1 MLHESPP
8 NNDLKMPG
16 CRHPRDPA
24 QEEGAD
30 RARGRA
36 GPGLASALRA
46 VRAPALLQGRGHGH
60 GTLPS
65 VSRHCAYRIL

>member
-36 GPGLASALRA
+36 NPGLASALRA
-46 VRAPALLQGRGHGH
+46 VRAPALLQG
-60 GTLPS
+60 
-65 VSRHCAYRIL
+65 